1 MTRYEFVR
9 YVTLVTWEMDT
20 ITFDPVQTLKKA
32 ENIFLKPKTELNR
45 TFKT

>member
-20 ITFDPVQTLKKA
+20 TTFDPVQTLKKA
-32 ENIFLKPKTELNR
+32 ENIFLKPQNR
-45 TFKT
+45 IKPNI